1 MSRQLAAGLTVIF
14 LLALLA
20 SNPSLSGIPIYGDTS
35 LLEFWVKNIALAMP
49 PAFTLGMCT
58 VLLYKGFRYPRGTV
72 FTILG
77 LLQLVFVGWLIWL
90 TFQAGVV
97 WVSLPILLLAAFMG
111 PKSAR
116 ATWKWLGVDRYYR
129 IKAETDAD

>member
-14 LLALLA
+14 LLTLLVA
-20 SNPSLSGIPIYGDTS
+20 NPQFSVFRPYGATD
-35 LLEFWVKNIALAMP
+35 LIEFWVVNIAKAMP

-58 VLLYKGFRYPRGTV
+58 VLIYKGFRYPRGTV

-90 TFQAGVV
+90 TFQARIV
-97 WVSLPILLLAAFMG
+97 WVSLPILLLAAFVG
-111 PKSAR
+111 PKSAK

-129 IKAETDAD
+129 TKAESDSD

>member
-14 LLALLA
+14 LLGLLVA
-20 SNPSLSGIPIYGDTS
+20 DPSLSGIPIYGDTS
-35 LLEFWVKNIALAMP
+35 LTKFWLENIARAMP

-90 TFQAGVV
+90 TFQAGVE
-97 WVSLPILLLAAFMG
+97 WVSLPILLVAAFVG
-111 PKSAR
+111 PKSAK

-129 IKAETDAD
+129 IKAESDGD